1 MKRPCL
7 AVPRRVLAVLALA
20 WAGMASPVFAAS
32 LQVSPISIEI
42 ASQEQGQALYLSNTG
57 TATVRAQVRVQQWSQ
72 ADGQDQLAPTRDVV
86 ASPPLLEIQPGARQM
101 VRIVRLQPAAAGPEK
116 TYRLIVDELPPGQAE
131 PAAAQSAGLRFNLRY
146 SIPVFV
152 QPAGATAPVEAGV
165 PGMQPMSDL
174 SGLTARLAGPGQSGP
189 LLVLENRGPRRLKL
203 SQLVY
208 VSPQGQRTVLTP
220 GLLGYVLAGQRM
232 QWPLA
237 LPAGA
242 LQGGA
247 SLKAKFNDDQEE
259 QVLPLAL
266 DRS

>member
-1 MKRPCL
+1 MNSL
-7 AVPRRVLAVLALA
+7 SLVPHRLLAVLALA
-20 WAGMASPVFAAS
+20 WAGFIVHASAAS

-42 ASQEQGQALYLSNTG
+42 APQEQGQAIYLSNTG
-57 TATVRAQVRVQQWSQ
+57 SETVRAQVRVQQWSQ

-86 ASPPLLEIQPGARQM
+86 ASPPLLEVQPGARQM
-101 VRIVRLQPAAAGPEK
+101 VRIVRLQPATAGPEK
-116 TYRLIVDELPPGQAE
+116 TYRLIVDELPPEQAA
-131 PAAAQSAGLRFNLRY
+131 PAAGQSAGLRFLLRY

-152 QPAGATAPVEAGV
+152 QPRGALLATDPAAPVA
-165 PGMQPMSDL
+165 QPLTDL
-174 SGLTARLAGPGQSGP
+174 SQLAARVTGPGQP
-189 LLVLENRGPRRLKL
+189 NPVLVIENGGARRVKL
-203 SQLVY
+203 SQLVH
-208 VSPQGQRTVLTP
+208 VSPQGQRTVLTA
-220 GLLGYVLAGQRM
+220 GLVGYVLAGQRM

-259 QVLPLAL
+259 QILPLAL